1 MRHKSGFTLI
11 ELIIFIVLLLV
22 GIAGI
27 LLPIMTSVR
36 NSADPMVARQMV
48 LIADS
53 LMDEIMAKDLVA
65 DPCTGMTRAD
75 FDAVL
80 CYSDY
85 ATTGIRAMDESPI
98 AGLDGYSVAVAVNDA
113 TLPNIVSGNAKR
125 ITITVT
131 QGSNSFSLEGYRL
144 AYE

>member
-1 MRHKSGFTLI
+1 MRHKSGFTLV

-36 NSADPMVARQMV
+36 SSADPMVARQMV

-53 LMDEIMAKDLVA
+53 LMDEIMAKDSVTGS
-65 DPCTGMTRAD
+65 CTGTTRAD
-75 FDAVL
+75 YDAVI
-80 CYSDY
+80 CYAGYS
-85 ATTGIRAMDESPI
+85 TTGIRAMDESPI

-113 TLPNIVSGNAKR
+113 TLHNVGVGNAER

-131 QGSNSFSLEGYRL
+131 QGSNSFALEGYRL

>member
-1 MRHKSGFTLI
+1 MRHKSGFTLV
-11 ELIIFIVLLLV
+11 ELIIFIVILLV

-36 NSADPMVARQMV
+36 SSADPMIARQMV

-53 LMDEIMAKDLVA
+53 LMDEIMARDSVT
-65 DPCTGMTRAD
+65 DPCTGTTRAD
-75 FDAVL
+75 YDAVL
-80 CYSDY
+80 CYSGY
-85 ATTGIRAMDESPI
+85 STTGISAMDESPI

-113 TLPNIVSGNAKR
+113 TLPNVEAGNAKR

-131 QGSNSFSLEGYRL
+131 QGSNSFALEGYRL